1 MFYFCTPCNR
11 QETSC
16 FLTFSGGIEMKQRE
30 MAEVVTHS
38 CSVEKV
44 FLKIL
49 RSSQENDCAR
59 VSFIIKLE
67 ATVYSR

>member
-1 MFYFCTPCNR
+1 
-11 QETSC
+11 
-16 FLTFSGGIEMKQRE
+16 MKQRE
-30 MAEVVTHS
+30 MAEVVIHS

-67 ATVYSR
+67 AISKMV